1 MEKKFVIATNNPHKV
16 VEFKRILEP
25 MGIYCVSQKEMGIV
39 CDAEENGT
47 TFAQNAYIKA
57 KAVYDLCGLPSVA
70 DDSGICVD
78 ALGGEPGIYSAR
90 YGGEGL
96 DDPGRMFLLLKNME
110 GKQDRA
116 AHFTSAICCVLGD
129 GQVIEAEGYI
139 YGQLTEHPRGEHG
152 FGYDPIFLPD
162 GYEQTTAEMEGDA
175 KNAISHRGNALRI
188 FAQKLKEYYNAEI
201 NE

>member
-16 VEFKRILEP
+16 IEFKRILEP
-25 MGIYCVSQKEMGIV
+25 MGIHCVSQKELGII

-47 TFAQNAYIKA
+47 TFAENAYIKA

-78 ALGGEPGIYSAR
+78 ALGGEPGIFSAR

-96 DDPGRMFLLLKNME
+96 DDPGRMYLLLKNME
-110 GKQDRA
+110 EHQDRS
-116 AHFTSAICCVLGD
+116 AHFTSAICCVMGED
-129 GQVIEAEGYI
+129 QVIEAEGYI
-139 YGQLTEHPRGEHG
+139 FGQLTREPRGEHG

-162 GYEQTTAEMEGDA
+162 GYEQTTAEMEGDE
-175 KNAISHRGNALRI
+175 KNAISHRGNALRK
-188 FAQKLKEYYNAEI
+188 FAEKLKEYYNVEN